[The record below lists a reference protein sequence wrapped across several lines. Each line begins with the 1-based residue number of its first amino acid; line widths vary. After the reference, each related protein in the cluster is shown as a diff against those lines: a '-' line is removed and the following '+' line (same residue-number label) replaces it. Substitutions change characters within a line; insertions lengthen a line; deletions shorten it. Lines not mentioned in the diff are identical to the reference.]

1 MILLDTHIWVRWLI
15 SNDVGASISE
25 LIEKSE
31 KVAVSAISCW
41 EVVYLVKNGRI
52 DIPISLEDWM
62 KAALDKSGVF
72 CLPVDK
78 DIAVLSARL
87 PNHHRDPAD
96 RIIIATS
103 ITHELPL
110 ISFDSEFHKC
120 TQIEELLISDQK
132 N

>member
-15 SNDVGASISE
+15 SNDVGSSISD
-25 LIEKSE
+25 LIEKSD

-41 EVVYLVKNGRI
+41 EVVYLVKRGRME
-52 DIPISLEDWM
+52 IPISLENWL
-62 KAALDKSGVF
+62 KAALDRSGVF
-72 CLPVDK
+72 CLPVDR

-87 PNHHRDPAD
+87 PDYHRDPAD

-110 ISFDSEFHKC
+110 ISFDGEFHKYSELK
-120 TQIEELLISDQK
+120 QLLISDKK